1 VTLTALRGEG
11 IRTFA
16 SFEPVFDPEES
27 LQAIKECAVLNCVS
41 NYKIGKLNH
50 HPKEKEID
58 WISFLIRALEI
69 VRPTG
74 MNVYIKKDLREACH
88 SVWLSDNEKDPT
100 RQHVRRVK

>member
-1 VTLTALRGEG
+1 MALRGEG

-16 SFEPVFDPEES
+16 SFEPVFDPDES
-27 LQAIKECAVLNCVS
+27 LRAMKECAILQCVE

-50 HPKEKEID
+50 NPKEKEID
-58 WISFLIRALEI
+58 WTGFLIRALDV

-74 MNVYIKKDLREACH
+74 MNVYIKKDLREAAP
-88 SVWLSDNEKDPT
+88 SVWLSDSEKDPT